1 MRGLSLSLDSLDPEI
16 HDRFRGV
23 KGAWENTV
31 NGAEILHR
39 ANLSFIVQTTVGKH
53 NFDQIEAIADYAYQ
67 KMGAKVF
74 NLYFLV
80 PTGRGQFVSDISQ
93 KQYNEV
99 LTTFSLIQKKY
110 ERKMITNA
118 KCAPH
123 YIKLLYDED
132 PNSKFLKSLISSSC
146 LISSD
151 DFSV

>member
-1 MRGLSLSLDSLDPEI
+1 
-16 HDRFRGV
+16 
-23 KGAWENTV
+23 
-31 NGAEILHR
+31 
-39 ANLSFIVQTTVGKH
+39 
-53 NFDQIEAIADYAYQ
+53 
-67 KMGAKVF
+67 MGAKVF

-123 YIKLLYDED
+123 YIKLLYEED
-132 PNSKFLKSLISSSC
+132 PNSKFLKHFRHLNH
-146 LISSD
+146 LKKK
-151 DFSV
+151 